1 MFYTFFHTMCILR
14 NLVLSHYKCIKIGKL
29 PRTHVHGMIVST
41 HPIHLLFSHICRIFR
56 IFKAKYRMLH
66 LEATT

>member
-1 MFYTFFHTMCILR
+1 MFYMFFHTMCILR

-29 PRTHVHGMIVST
+29 PRTHAHKMIVST
-41 HPIHLLFSHICRIFR
+41 RPIHLFSHIYRIFR